1 MFGLIIIAVG
11 CLTIHDP
18 LETSNEKLDKI
29 NVTMMKSKKKQ
40 NDTQKIP

>member
-1 MFGLIIIAVG
+1 MFGLILYGVG

-29 NVTMMKSKKKQ
+29 ECD
-40 NDTQKIP
+40 NDQEQKIYHKRY